1 MVLVLVR
8 ITMRG
13 SSSRRSSS
21 GCSCCSCGGVVA
33 VAVTAK
39 WQVVAALGVK
49 YVLTELL
56 LQSFLSRR
64 ISDSGVNQSYLVVLL
79 DKLPK

>member
-1 MVLVLVR
+1 M
-8 ITMRG
+8 
-13 SSSRRSSS
+13 
-21 GCSCCSCGGVVA
+21 A